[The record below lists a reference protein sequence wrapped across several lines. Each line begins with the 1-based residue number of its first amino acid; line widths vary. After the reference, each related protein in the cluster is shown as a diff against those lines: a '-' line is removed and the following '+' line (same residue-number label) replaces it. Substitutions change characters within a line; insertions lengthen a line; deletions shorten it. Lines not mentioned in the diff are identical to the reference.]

1 MVALY
6 GLFSGSFVFLSPSI
20 LVALSPDRVVVGT
33 RRRMWFSVIGA
44 ALLIGTPI
52 GGAILDSHGFS
63 TVWIYG
69 GIKAPA
75 GGIVLGIARG
85 CEAR

>member
-1 MVALY
+1 
-6 GLFSGSFVFLSPSI
+6 
-20 LVALSPDRVVVGT
+20 
-33 RRRMWFSVIGA
+33 MWFSVIGA

-69 GIKAPA
+69 GIKATA